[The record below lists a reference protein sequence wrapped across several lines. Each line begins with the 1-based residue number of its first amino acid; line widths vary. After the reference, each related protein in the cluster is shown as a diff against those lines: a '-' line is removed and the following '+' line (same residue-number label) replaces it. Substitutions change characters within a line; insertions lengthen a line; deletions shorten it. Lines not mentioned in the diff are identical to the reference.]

1 MVHSLEGKHPMY
13 FEAILQLREPLPE
26 IIVVVEEEIA
36 RAKIPIAKQEE
47 VRNGY
52 YYYVADS
59 NFTKALGKKLQQQFS
74 AELMIT
80 SSLHTKKDGKDL
92 YRITVLFRP
101 TPFRKGDR
109 VQYKGEVYTVT
120 QMSKEILLQEI
131 STGKKVR
138 VKFKEMKL

>member
-1 MVHSLEGKHPMY
+1 MY

-52 YYYVADS
+52 DYYVADS
-59 NFTKALGKKLQQQFS
+59 NFTKALGKKLQQQFGG
-74 AELMIT
+74 ELMIT
-80 SSLHTKKDGKDL
+80 ASLHTKKDGKDL

-138 VKFKEMKL
+138 VKFKEMKLVKQLR